1 MAEIFRVLG
10 QAAPAA
16 GSTAETN
23 LLTVPANN
31 AYIVSTLTVCNR
43 GANPA
48 TFRVAVAPD
57 GVVTAAQHYVYY
69 DATIGPNVTVAVTI
83 GMTLD
88 AGDVV
93 RVSASTADLS
103 FSAFGTEVTP

>member
-23 LLTVPANN
+23 LATVPANN

-43 GANPA
+43 GADPA
-48 TFRVAVAPD
+48 TFRVAVVPD
-57 GVVTAAQHYVYY
+57 AAVTGPQHYVYY

-93 RVSASTADLS
+93 RVSASTANLS
-103 FSAFGTEVTP
+103 FSLFGTEVSP